1 LLFSSSGVITS
12 SKSFPKSRY
21 SDFSQTNISLPVAS
35 RSRESHKHCC
45 DSGISSPLPSD
56 RFKYVTW
63 KDIKDHDV
71 KGIQIHCARIREG
84 PTEQELFLKRD
95 KDVLLVKRKSRE
107 RELREE
113 RLQEDWENCKKNL
126 LSFPLVDQDQRYD
139 LESFSL
145 NLELGPNKT
154 MTLNLPSNHL
164 DPSEPTFP
172 LCRELNLNRN
182 HLTSFKQLPKLPQ
195 ILHLSLAENNI
206 QTLSGLAD
214 LRKSPLESLTLKRNP
229 CEFQE
234 HYRSR

>member
-1 LLFSSSGVITS
+1 MSESSSGVITS

-113 RLQEDWENCKKNL
+113 RLQEDWENCKAINL
-126 LSFPLVDQDQRYD
+126 SYQDLGDSYQQENFHRILHRLIRVENLQLVDNSLRD
-139 LESFSL
+139 LSPFR
-145 NLELGPNKT
+145 
-154 MTLNLPSNHL
+154 LPRSCICH
-164 DPSEPTFP
+164 
-172 LCRELNLNRN
+172 
-182 HLTSFKQLPKLPQ
+182 LPKTIFRLFR
-195 ILHLSLAENNI
+195 
-206 QTLSGLAD
+206 G
-214 LRKSPLESLTLKRNP
+214 
-229 CEFQE
+229 
-234 HYRSR
+234 